1 MFLRC
6 AESKIDW
13 VDSSWGKRSDL
24 TRVAC
29 RAAAARERAS
39 ERQEQQGVALDFSAA
54 GGGKQAAERFSL
66 ACAFL
71 AWPSLLPS
79 LLMVVIVGVLWGRGA
94 IYIMYYER
102 ISLKIR
108 ADVIL
113 SRT

>member
-1 MFLRC
+1 MQT
-6 AESKIDW
+6 D
-13 VDSSWGKRSDL
+13 
-24 TRVAC
+24 
-29 RAAAARERAS
+29 
-39 ERQEQQGVALDFSAA
+39 
-54 GGGKQAAERFSL
+54 GGGTGCTTFCRFL